1 VTHTQIIWLQS
12 DATHFA
18 APCDACRTERRWI
31 EISPAVVEG
40 SLRLD
45 ADVGFATCWR
55 GHRIRVRR
63 IARSPLTAA

>member
-1 VTHTQIIWLQS
+1 M
-12 DATHFA
+12 
-18 APCDACRTERRWI
+18 APCEACRNERRWI
-31 EISPAVVEG
+31 DISPTVIEG